1 MREGIDVLLAVALA
15 ALLAWAVWRDL
26 SSRTISNPLNACV
39 AALAPVSWYAA
50 GLALWPDIAAQFGLA
65 AIVFAVFTGA
75 FALGMMGGGDVKL
88 ITALALWRVPL
99 LPGEPM
105 FGPMLGLLVVM
116 ALVGGVLTLAM
127 VVLHR
132 WRKAE
137 GQPEIPYGVAI
148 AAGAAAAYGER
159 YLNQFS

>member
-1 MREGIDVLLAVALA
+1 MGEEINVLLAIVLA

-26 SSRTISNPLNACV
+26 SCRTISNPLNACI

-50 GLALWPDIAAQFGLA
+50 GLVFWPDIAAQTGLA
-65 AIVFAVFTGA
+65 MFVLVIFTGA

-105 FGPMLGLLVVM
+105 FGPMLALLVVM
-116 ALVGGVLTLAM
+116 ALAGGVLTVAM

-132 WRKAE
+132 WRKAD

-148 AAGAAAAYGER
+148 AAGAVAAYGQR
-159 YLNQFS
+159 YLNHFS

>member
-1 MREGIDVLLAVALA
+1 MKAEIDVLLAIALA

-26 SSRTISNPLNACV
+26 SSRTISNPLNALV
-39 AALAPVSWYAA
+39 AALALISWYAA
-50 GLALWPDIAAQFGLA
+50 GIAPWPDIAAQVVL
-65 AIVFAVFTGA
+65 AIVVFAIFTGA

-105 FGPMLGLLVVM
+105 FGPVLALLVAM
-116 ALVGGVLTLAM
+116 ALAGGVLTLAM
-127 VVLHR
+127 LALHR

-137 GQPEIPYGVAI
+137 GRPEIPYGVAI
-148 AAGAAAAYGER
+148 AVGAAASYGER